1 MKTRDFAHYQ
11 AALAVIARAP
21 IISHGKRADAL
32 RALNRE
38 VAIAMAADFVGFWFY
53 DKDPQQ
59 VISEANFERS
69 TNDWSD
75 GAILKEVDAPTYF
88 SVLKQERLIAVEDCF
103 TSPVTAEFKESY
115 CVPHN
120 IRSLLDVPVLF
131 DGEIVGIICC
141 EIVGEVRHWTS
152 EDKFFALIAADF
164 IGRILE
170 ADHRRHLAALLAQE
184 NLRMGETQLKALL
197 TALPLPIAMID
208 RESRYMAMSDAWL
221 QQYSF
226 TVPDPFGRTL
236 WEAHS
241 YHTQVWKNR
250 ILRCQAGE
258 RLGMEEEYVEVV
270 PGEHIWMSWQLVPWH
285 NLQSEVG
292 GVVLVCED
300 ITFRKESE
308 AKLSQTAKLTA
319 LGEMAGGIAHE
330 INNPLSILKGF
341 IDLMQKN
348 VSRGHVDLAMF
359 SQYLEKSAN
368 TIQRISRTV
377 QAMKR
382 VSRDSS
388 QDAMLSHGVN
398 ALIDEVLDVV
408 KEKFHDNGIR
418 LDVFK
423 LDMEVKV
430 ECRSVEISQVLLNLL
445 TNAFHAVEKKPGGW
459 VRLSASIGPGKI
471 RLNVIDS
478 GAGIPR
484 DIREKIFQPFF
495 TTKDIGKGTG
505 LGLSISRKILENHNG
520 RLYLD
525 ESAKETTFVAE
536 LLLS

>member
-1 MKTRDFAHYQ
+1 MKSRDFAHYQ
-11 AALAVIARAP
+11 AALAVIARDP
-21 IISHGKRADAL
+21 VISRGKRVDAL

-38 VAIAMAADFVGFWFY
+38 VAIAMGADFVGFWAY
-53 DKDPQQ
+53 DSDRKQ
-59 VISEANFERS
+59 VVSEANFERA
-69 TNDWSD
+69 TDAWSD
-75 GAILKEVDAPTYF
+75 GAILREIDAPTYF
-88 SVLKQERLIAVEDCF
+88 SVLQQERVIAVEDCF

-120 IRSLLDVPVLF
+120 IRSLVDVPILF

-141 EIVGEVRHWTS
+141 EIVGEVRRWTS

-170 ADHRRHLAALLAQE
+170 ADHRRHLATLLEQE

-226 TVPDPFGRTL
+226 TVPDPFGRTI

-241 YHTQVWKNR
+241 YHTQQWKDR

-270 PGEHIWMSWQLVPWH
+270 PGEYIWMSWQLVPWH

-300 ITFRKESE
+300 ITYRKETE

-330 INNPLSILKGF
+330 INNPLSIMKGF

-348 VSRGHVDLAMF
+348 VSRGQVDVAMF
-359 SQYLEKSAN
+359 SQYLEKSSN

-388 QDAMLSHGVN
+388 QDAMVSYGIN
-398 ALIDEVLDVV
+398 AMIDEVLDVV
-408 KEKFHDNGIR
+408 KEKFYDNGIR
-418 LDVFK
+418 LDVVK
-423 LDMEVKV
+423 LSMEVKV
-430 ECRSVEISQVLLNLL
+430 HCRPVEISQVLLNLL

-459 VRLSASIGPGKI
+459 VRLMASVGPGKV

-478 GAGIPR
+478 GAGIQR

-525 ESAKETTFVAE
+525 ESARETTFVAE

>member
-1 MKTRDFAHYQ
+1 LKTRDFSHYQ
-11 AALAVIARAP
+11 AALAVIARDP
-21 IISHGKRADAL
+21 VISRGKRADAL

-38 VAIAMAADFVGFWFY
+38 VAIAMDADFVGFWVY
-53 DKDPQQ
+53 DDDRQK
-59 VISEANFERS
+59 VTSEANFERS
-69 TNDWSD
+69 RNDWSD
-75 GAILKEVDAPTYF
+75 GAILKEADAPTYF
-88 SVLKQERLIAVEDCF
+88 SVLKQERVVAVEDCF

-120 IRSLLDVPVLF
+120 IRSLVDVPILF

-141 EIVGEVRHWTS
+141 EIVGEVRRWTS

-164 IGRILE
+164 LGRILE
-170 ADHRRHLAALLAQE
+170 AEHRRYLAKLLEQE
-184 NLRMGETQLKALL
+184 NLRMGEAQLKALL
-197 TALPLPIAMID
+197 TALPLPIAMLD

-221 QQYSF
+221 QNYSF
-226 TVPDPFGRTL
+226 IVADPFGV
-236 WEAHS
+236 
-241 YHTQVWKNR
+241 QVWDAHEHYNSDWKER
-250 ILRCQAGE
+250 ILKSQTGE
-258 RLGMEEEYVEVV
+258 RLGREEEYIEVS
-270 PGEHIWMSWQLVPWH
+270 PGTHIWISWQLVPWH
-285 NLQSEVG
+285 NLQGEIG
-292 GVVLVCED
+292 GVVITCED
-300 ITFRKESE
+300 ISYRKESE

-348 VSRGHVDLAMF
+348 VSRGQVDLTMF
-359 SQYLEKSAN
+359 SHYLEKTSN

-377 QAMKR
+377 QSMKR

-388 QDAMLSHGVN
+388 HDAMMSHGVN

-418 LDVFK
+418 IDVVK
-423 LDMEVKV
+423 LDMEVRV
-430 ECRSVEISQVLLNLL
+430 DCRSGEISQVLLNLL
-445 TNAFHAVEKKPGGW
+445 TNAFHAVEKTPDSW
-459 VRLSASIGPGKI
+459 VRLAASIGPGKV
-471 RLNVIDS
+471 RLNVVDS

-505 LGLSISRKILENHNG
+505 LGLSISRKLIENHGG

-525 ESAKETTFVAE
+525 ESAKETTFVVE